1 MIAGVDEVG
10 RGPLAGPVVAATVV
24 LDPDSPISGLKDSK
38 KLSPKKREILAEKIL
53 QSAYSYSLGRAEP
66 EEIDEIN
73 ILQASLLAMKRSL
86 DNLDCVP
93 DLIMV
98 DGIHAPDTS
107 IAVETVIGGD
117 DKIQEISAASILAK
131 VTRDREL
138 IQLDK
143 EYPEYG
149 FARHKG
155 YPTKLH
161 IQALEKY
168 GPLEF
173 HRKSYAPVARLATN
187 KRSG

>member
-10 RGPLAGPVVAATVV
+10 RGPLAGPVVAAAVV
-24 LDPDSPISGLKDSK
+24 LDPNAPISGLKDSK
-38 KLSPKKREILAEKIL
+38 KLSPRKREILAEKIL
-53 QSAYSYSLGRAEP
+53 QFAYSYALGRAEV

-86 DNLDCVP
+86 DGLDCVP

-98 DGIHAPDTS
+98 DGIHAPETK
-107 IAVETVIGGD
+107 IAVQTVIGGD

-131 VTRDREL
+131 VMRDREL

-155 YPTKLH
+155 YPTREH
-161 IQALEKY
+161 IEAIRKY
-168 GPLEF
+168 GVLPI
-173 HRKSYAPVARLATN
+173 HRKSFRPVAENL
-187 KRSG
+187 